1 MRWCARRLRRWLV
14 AKGAAGVPD
23 GACKCTPTCLASLH
37 LATAAA
43 CPQAAE
49 KLVLAEGSK
58 MAVAAFQG
66 SHDQGVYGVRHWT
79 AVNRG
84 GRGWVDRS
92 RDAVQRR
99 GVHRHA
105 AALSACTIPSPAR
118 LPKCR

>member
-1 MRWCARRLRRWLV
+1 MASHV
-14 AKGAAGVPD
+14 AVCQATSALAGCQCAAGVPAT
-23 GACKCTPTCLASLH
+23 ACKCTPTCLASLH

-105 AALSACTIPSPAR
+105 AAHSA
-118 LPKCR
+118 LHKLF